1 MKDNGVVL
9 STKEGMAQVEVKC
22 FRETCQKCPVR
33 SLCIGQN
40 QSKGILT
47 VRNPLNAFPGDEVS
61 IEIHEEIY
69 NKKMILVFGS
79 LLFASL
85 LGMGAGHICSLLL
98 SYSSSVLSP
107 IGLLLGLIL
116 AGIGLFH
123 YFRKRNKNYLYPVIR
138 DIIKKGDFNG

>member
-1 MKDNGVVL
+1 MKNNGVVL

-22 FRETCQKCPVR
+22 FREACQKCSVR
-33 SLCIGQN
+33 TICIGQD

-61 IEIHEEIY
+61 IEIPEEIY
-69 NKKMILVFGS
+69 NKKMILLFGS

-85 LGMGAGHICSLLL
+85 LGMGAGYFCSLLL
-98 SYSSSVLSP
+98 SYPSSVLIP
-107 IGLLLGLIL
+107 VGLLLGLIL
-116 AGIGLFH
+116 AGIGLFC
-123 YFRKRNKNYLYPVIR
+123 YFHKRNNNYLYPVIR